1 MPEQQEVFVL
11 DRDSMMRLWLSDQVQ
26 SRRMTQAQ
34 ADALWDR
41 YKGETRFVAN
51 YFSTGTDLAL
61 LAKLAND
68 LQSPLGRVYFKDYG
82 GKTHIIFKGRAGLR
96 AIFTGTRYGVQNAKV
111 VSMGLGKAGVR
122 ASARGGT
129 IVSCFLLTA
138 YNIADFF
145 LRDGATLGQ
154 LLGAVASDLTKAAI
168 GGAVG
173 AMAGAAVVGTVIG
186 TFALGPLVV
195 AVAVSVGVGLA
206 LDWLD
211 NRYNLTGRLQVRL
224 DQAIA
229 ELERRYEQGKQN
241 LVERGA
247 QAVGWLA
254 SELIDLATDAAVDA
268 VRRRLPRPS
277 WQFLPRLF

>member
-1 MPEQQEVFVL
+1 
-11 DRDSMMRLWLSDQVQ
+11 
-26 SRRMTQAQ
+26 MTQVQ
-34 ADALWDR
+34 ADALWAR

-61 LAKLAND
+61 LTKLARD
-68 LQSPLGRVYFKDYG
+68 LRTPLGRVYFRDYG
-82 GKTHIIFKGRAGLR
+82 GKTHIVFKGRAGLR
-96 AIFTGTRYGVQNAKV
+96 QILTGTRYGVQNAKV
-111 VSMGLGKAGVR
+111 VSMGLGRAGIVK
-122 ASARGGT
+122 SAKGGT

-138 YNIADFF
+138 YNIADYF

-211 NRYNLTGRLQVRL
+211 NRYNITGRLQARL
-224 DQAIA
+224 DRAIA
-229 ELERRYEQGKQN
+229 DMEQRIEQGRQN
-241 LVERGA
+241 LLERGA
-247 QAVGWLA
+247 DAVAWLA
-254 SELIDLATDAAVDA
+254 HGLIDLATDAAVGA
-268 VRRRLPRPS
+268 VRRALPRPT
-277 WQFLPRLF
+277 WQIVPRLF

>member
-1 MPEQQEVFVL
+1 MPDQQEVFVL
-11 DRDSMMRLWLSDQVQ
+11 DRDSMMRLWLHDQVE
-26 SRRMTQAQ
+26 SRRMTQVQ
-34 ADALWDR
+34 ADALWAR

-61 LAKLAND
+61 LTKLARD
-68 LQSPLGRVYFKDYG
+68 LRTPLGRVYFRDYG
-82 GKTHIIFKGRAGLR
+82 GKTHIVFKGRAGLR
-96 AIFTGTRYGVQNAKV
+96 QILTGTRYGVQNAKV
-111 VSMGLGKAGVR
+111 VSMGLGRAGIVK
-122 ASARGGT
+122 SAKGGT

-138 YNIADFF
+138 YNIADYF

-211 NRYNLTGRLQVRL
+211 NRYNITGRLQARL
-224 DQAIA
+224 DRAIA
-229 ELERRYEQGKQN
+229 DMEQRIEQGRQN
-241 LVERGA
+241 LLERGA
-247 QAVGWLA
+247 DAVAWLA
-254 SELIDLATDAAVDA
+254 HGLIDLATDAAVGA
-268 VRRRLPRPS
+268 VRRALPRPT
-277 WQFLPRLF
+277 WQIVPRLF

>member
-1 MPEQQEVFVL
+1 MPDQQEVFVL
-11 DRDSMMRLWLSDQVQ
+11 DRDSMMRLWLHDQVE
-26 SRRMTQAQ
+26 SRRMTQVQ
-34 ADALWDR
+34 ADALWAR

-61 LAKLAND
+61 LTKLARD
-68 LQSPLGRVYFKDYG
+68 LRTPLGRVYFRDYG
-82 GKTHIIFKGRAGLR
+82 GKTHIVFKGRAGLR
-96 AIFTGTRYGVQNAKV
+96 QILTGTRYGVQNAKV
-111 VSMGLGKAGVR
+111 VSMGLGRAGIVK
-122 ASARGGT
+122 SAKGGT

-138 YNIADFF
+138 YNIADYF

-211 NRYNLTGRLQVRL
+211 NRYNITGRLQARL
-224 DQAIA
+224 DRAIA
-229 ELERRYEQGKQN
+229 DMEQRIEQGRQN
-241 LVERGA
+241 LLERGA
-247 QAVGWLA
+247 DAMAWLA
-254 SELIDLATDAAVDA
+254 HGLIDLATDAAVGA
-268 VRRRLPRPS
+268 VRRALPRPT
-277 WQFLPRLF
+277 WQIVPRLF

>member
-1 MPEQQEVFVL
+1 MPGQQEVFVL
-11 DRDSMMRLWLSDQVQ
+11 DRDSMMRLWLHDQVA

-34 ADALWDR
+34 ADALWTR

-61 LAKLAND
+61 LTRLARE
-68 LQSPLGRVYFKDYG
+68 LRTPLGRVYFKDYG
-82 GKTHIIFKGRAGLR
+82 GRTHIVFKGRAGLR
-96 AIFTGTRYGVQNAKV
+96 QILTGTRYGIQNAKV
-111 VSMGLGKAGVR
+111 VSMGLGTAGIR

-138 YNIADFF
+138 YNIADYF

-154 LLGAVASDLTKAAI
+154 LLGAVGSDITKAAI

-173 AMAGAAVVGTVIG
+173 AMAGAAMVGTVIG

-211 NRYNLTGRLQVRL
+211 NRYNITGRLQVRL
-224 DQAIA
+224 ERALADLEQRIEQAR
-229 ELERRYEQGKQN
+229 ESL
-241 LVERGA
+241 LERGA
-247 QAVGWLA
+247 RAVGWLA
-254 SELIDLATDAAVDA
+254 HELIDLATDAAADA
-268 VRRRLPRPS
+268 VRRRISLPS
-277 WQFLPRLF
+277 WQVVPRLF

>member
-1 MPEQQEVFVL
+1 MPDNAEVFVL
-11 DRDSMMRLWLSDQVQ
+11 DRDSMMRLWLADQVE

-34 ADALWDR
+34 ADALWAR

-61 LAKLAND
+61 LTKLARD
-68 LQSPLGRVYFKDYG
+68 LRTPLGRVYFKDYG
-82 GKTHIIFKGRAGLR
+82 GKTHIVFKGRAGLR
-96 AIFTGTRYGVQNAKV
+96 KILTGTRYGVQNAKV
-111 VSMGLGKAGVR
+111 ISMGMGKAGIR

-129 IVSCFLLTA
+129 VVSCFLLTA
-138 YNIADFF
+138 YNIADYF

-211 NRYNLTGRLQVRL
+211 NRYNLTGRLQLRVEK
-224 DQAIA
+224 AIA
-229 ELERRYEQGKQN
+229 DLEQRYEQGRQN
-241 LVERGA
+241 LLERGA

-254 SELIDLATDAAVDA
+254 GELVDLATDAVVDA
-268 VRRRLPRPS
+268 VRSRLPRPT
-277 WQFLPRLF
+277 WQIVPRLF